1 MQPEENMMN
10 SDFLLIDPLAR
21 RLYHTYAKDLP
32 IVDYHNHLSLS
43 QLAPDYRFENIT
55 QLWVSADPYK
65 HRAMRILGVE
75 ERLITGNGTD
85 YEKFRVWYES
95 LPKLIGNPLFDW
107 SVMEMQTVFDYQL
120 LPFGDPETVWNILN
134 DKLKSMTSQDI
145 LGKFNIAYSA
155 PCAALCDDLTV
166 FQPEAGISPSLRGDD
181 LLVPTEEC
189 IRKLEN
195 ITGVSIAAL
204 EDYLE
209 AVRVRLTQFQKV
221 GCRFAD
227 HALDNGFI
235 YLPDDGKNSDR
246 FCQLMKDEKLDKA
259 DKIRLSSWIL
269 TALAGEYARCGFTLQ
284 LHIGAQ
290 RTTSTRLREIAGPAG
305 GYAAM
310 GNCVDLQSL
319 VDFLDAVEKS
329 PCGLPRILLF
339 TLNPADNGILATL
352 SGSYSK
358 NGCAALISQGPAWWW
373 CDHCQGI
380 EQMLETF
387 ASHSVLSTFVGM
399 TTDSRSLLS
408 FVRHDYFRRILCQ
421 WIATK
426 VSQGKFPGE
435 ENLLGD
441 LIRKICYE
449 NAKMRLEK

>member
-1 MQPEENMMN
+1 MMN
-10 SDFLLIDPLAR
+10 SDFLLNDPLAH

-32 IVDYHNHLSLS
+32 IVDYHNHLSLG
-43 QLAPDYRFENIT
+43 QLAPDYVFENIAR
-55 QLWVSADPYK
+55 LWVIPDPYK

-75 ERLITGNGTD
+75 ERYITGDSSD
-85 YEKFRVWYES
+85 YEKFSAWYGC
-95 LPKLIGNPLFDW
+95 LPRLIGNPLFDW
-107 SVMEMQTVFDYQL
+107 SIMEMKTVFDYDL
-120 LPFGDPETVWNILN
+120 LPFGSPDRVWNTLN
-134 DKLKSMTSQDI
+134 AKLTGMTSRDI
-145 LGKFNIAYSA
+145 LEKFNITYSA
-155 PCAALCDDLTV
+155 PCATLWDDLSPFRPAT
-166 FQPEAGISPSLRGDD
+166 GISPSLRGDD
-181 LLVPTEEC
+181 LLLPTAERIQALESLTG
-189 IRKLEN
+189 RK
-195 ITGVSIAAL
+195 ISKL
-204 EDYLE
+204 EDYLS
-209 AVRVRLTQFQKV
+209 AIRIRLDAFRAA

-227 HALDNGFI
+227 HALDNGFT
-235 YLPDDGKNSDR
+235 YLGTDGKNNRRFQQQAKGEPLSETDR
-246 FCQLMKDEKLDKA
+246 IF
-259 DKIRLSSWIL
+259 LSSEIL

-284 LHIGAQ
+284 LHSGAQ

-449 NAKMRLEK
+449 NAKMRLE